1 MKTPDSH
8 PKATS
13 SKPVAVDIEER
24 ARRSRPADSPA
35 TQRFEDAID
44 GSPRIVAQRM
54 RIEGTFGTPVQRV
67 EEEEPLQGRFE
78 AVQRVEEEEPL
89 QGRFEAV
96 QRVEEEELLQGRMA
110 PGAAPLQARTD
121 PSAGGPGG
129 LPAGLRAG
137 VEASSGVDLSNVRVH
152 RESSEPAKVDAL
164 AFARGNDIHLA
175 SGQDRHL
182 PHEAWHV
189 VQQREGRVKPTLQLE
204 DGVAVNDDPALEHE
218 ADVMGD
224 RSARAGARLTPD
236 ERG

>member
-1 MKTPDSH
+1 VKTPDSH

-78 AVQRVEEEEPL
+78 AVQRVEEEGP
-89 QGRFEAV
+89 
-96 QRVEEEELLQGRMA
+96 LQGRMA